1 MQYLQE
7 THVAQ
12 GNEMSEGSAGVGSF
26 VKECQAEMK
35 KVAWSTKEELV
46 RYTVVV
52 GVAVAVV
59 CALIWICDTFFA
71 RLFHW
76 ILR

>member
-1 MQYLQE
+1 
-7 THVAQ
+7 
-12 GNEMSEGSAGVGSF
+12 MSEKSAGVVSF
-26 VKECQAEMK
+26 VNECKAEMG

-46 RYTVVV
+46 RYTIVV

-59 CALIWICDTFFA
+59 CALIWICDAFFA